1 MGQAGV
7 ATQAFEARA
16 VELRRAM
23 GVFDVALFLIVSVAN
38 LQWVA
43 VAAGTG
49 PSALVVWVLG
59 CVAMFV
65 PLSIVVVYL
74 TSQHPDEGG
83 MYVWT
88 RLAFGP
94 FVGFMTGWTYWA
106 SNLSFFA
113 TVLYFAAGNALY
125 VTGSA
130 ATLAA
135 SPVYFVTFA
144 MLGLVF
150 ATVLNLFGLGV
161 GKWLTN
167 VGALCRCL
175 TIVAV
180 IALGCFAWA
189 KFGSATPIDA
199 AALRPGLAL
208 KDMIFW
214 SVIVFALVG
223 PELVPLMAGEI
234 RNPKR
239 SIPLGLALAAP
250 VIVAIYV
257 LGTLAVMVLVPAAS
271 VSQTSGVMQAISGV
285 SGKFGWNGLVPLCAL
300 LVSVSGLGSAGAWL
314 AGCSRLPFVA
324 GIDRFLPST
333 FGRID
338 PRFGSPVTALL
349 TLSACAAAFIVLGQG
364 GSSVKSAYDILV
376 DATILTTMIPFI
388 FLFASAIKL
397 SAGRATVIIAGLVGL
412 ATTLIAAVFSCFP
425 ANDEPNK
432 MFAVAKLFA
441 LTLVVVVAGI
451 AIYSSGRRRMLAGQ
465 EA

>member
-1 MGQAGV
+1 MG
-7 ATQAFEARA
+7 
-16 VELRRAM
+16 LW
-23 GVFDVALFLIVSVAN
+23 DVALFLIVSVAN

-43 VAAGTG
+43 VAAGSG
-49 PSALVVWVLG
+49 PSAIIVWAIG
-59 CVAMFV
+59 CAVMFV
-65 PLSIVVVYL
+65 PLSVVVVYL

-88 RLAFGP
+88 KLAFGP
-94 FVGFMTGWTYWA
+94 FIGFMTGWTYWA

-125 VTGSA
+125 VTSSPM
-130 ATLAA
+130 TLAD

-144 MLGLVF
+144 LLGLAL
-150 ATVLNLFGLGV
+150 ATVLNVFGLGV

-167 VGALCRCL
+167 VGAVSRCI
-175 TIVAV
+175 TIVV
-180 IALGCFAWA
+180 LIVLGALAWM
-189 KFGSATPIDA
+189 KFGSATAIDA
-199 AALRPGLAL
+199 ASLRPGFAL

-214 SVIVFALVG
+214 SVIAFALVG

-239 SIPLGLALAAP
+239 SIPLGLAIAAP
-250 VIVAIYV
+250 AIVAIYV
-257 LGTLAVMVLVPAAS
+257 LGTLAVIAILPAAS
-271 VSQTSGVMQAISGV
+271 VSQTSGVMQAVGAV
-285 SGKFGWNGLVPLCAL
+285 STKLGSTWLVPLCAL

-324 GIDRFLPST
+324 GIDRFLPAA

-349 TLSACAAAFIVLGQG
+349 TLSGCAAAFVILGQG
-364 GSSVKSAYDILV
+364 GSSVKSAYDVLV
-376 DATILTTMIPFI
+376 DATILTTMIPFV
-388 FLFASAIKL
+388 FLFCSAIKL
-397 SAGRATVIIAGLVGL
+397 AGGRTGVIVAGLVGL
-412 ATTLIAAVFSCFP
+412 ATTLIAAVLSCFP

-432 MFAVAKLFA
+432 PFAVVKLLVLTFA
-441 LTLVVVVAGI
+441 VVIAGV
-451 AIYSSGRRRMLAGQ
+451 AIYSSGRRRMLAAQ